1 MFDDNKKIGIGLC
14 LLGMFCLFLGI
25 MLIFDRFLLSIG
37 HLQLGQPSSVGMS
50 QEPNCS
56 DAVKV
61 HDFEGFI
68 GASSSKEEEEDEE
81 VSSFIFIPCLT
92 GEQEKEEAAGSSAM
106 KFSVSLDSQ
115 PSP

>member
-1 MFDDNKKIGIGLC
+1 
-14 LLGMFCLFLGI
+14 
-25 MLIFDRFLLSIG
+25 MLIIDRFLLSIG

-56 DAVKV
+56 GAVKV

-68 GASSSKEEEEDEE
+68 GASSSKEEEDEE